1 MEKITYGFYKSQFG
15 EMIIARSEQGVCW
28 LGFMVDGYK
37 GNGYER
43 MVEHFDGSD
52 FAKADVND
60 VGDEIIAAWEQ
71 GGLAGINLD
80 LRGSEFQK
88 AVWLALIEIPKGET
102 KSYGDIAELIGKP
115 KAMRAVGS
123 AVGANPVSLI
133 VPCHRVV
140 QKSGAIGNYGW
151 GVDLKRNILS
161 AEGLSF

>member
-1 MEKITYGFYKSQFG
+1 MEKITYGFYRSQFG
-15 EMIIARSEQGVCW
+15 EMIIAHSKQGLSW

-43 MVEHFDGSD
+43 MVKHFYGSE
-52 FAKADVND
+52 FVKSDVSEL
-60 VGDEIIAAWEQ
+60 GYKIIAVWDQ
-71 GGLAGINLD
+71 GGLAGIELD

-88 AVWLALIEIPKGET
+88 AVWLALLKIKKGEV
-102 KSYGDIAELIGKP
+102 KSYGDVAEFIGKP
-115 KAMRAVGS
+115 KAVRAVGS

-151 GVDLKRNILS
+151 GVDLKRKILC